1 MNGRHCTAGIRS
13 CTSAFWSPWNE
24 RMGDIIDPYLTQLL
38 SRSPSI
44 LACVIGLI
52 LTLVLWKRCPRAAI
66 LVFLALGMFLFT
78 SIVLPLVHLYLIF
91 HAERPFA
98 LITLFTFL
106 WSMINAGSIVLL
118 VIAAFTSRSHP
129 VLRHYM
135 EDDDDYPPITNR

>member
-1 MNGRHCTAGIRS
+1 
-13 CTSAFWSPWNE
+13 
-24 RMGDIIDPYLTQLL
+24 MGDIIDPYLTQLL